1 MRRFTATNSSEAVVS
16 ADRTRI
22 WQALTDPELLPKL
35 TPLLRRI
42 DADRDIWRWHLTRLS
57 VLGVDI
63 ATTCTERMRFDDER
77 RIEFS
82 HEPPERDAESVGV
95 DGRYELSDVPE
106 GTHLA
111 ITLTVHLELP
121 LPRLAE
127 PEITATMRSTMRRIG
142 DRFSANL
149 LRRLDARE
157 VASPP

>member
-1 MRRFTATNSSEAVVS
+1 MRRFTATNGSEAVVS

-22 WQALTDPELLPKL
+22 WQALTDPEPLPKL

-42 DADRDIWRWHLTRLS
+42 DTDGDVWRWHLARLS

-63 ATTCTERMRFDDER
+63 ATTCT
-77 RIEFS
+77 
-82 HEPPERDAESVGV
+82 V
-95 DGRYELSDVPE
+95 
-106 GTHLA
+106 
-111 ITLTVHLELP
+111 VHLELP

-149 LRRLDARE
+149 LRHLDARE
-157 VASPP
+157 VASWR